1 MNASP
6 PPPPESSPE
15 FSPEF
20 SIDPICKMKV
30 NRQAPKGGSF
40 AFLDTT
46 YFFCNPRCREKF
58 AADPERYLYARKPA
72 TPPAAARWLCP
83 MCPEVSEAS
92 PVPCPSESLMFLK

>member
-6 PPPPESSPE
+6 PPPPESAPESSPE
-15 FSPEF
+15 FSPESSPEF

-58 AADPERYLYARKPA
+58 AADPER
-72 TPPAAARWLCP
+72 
-83 MCPEVSEAS
+83 VD
-92 PVPCPSESLMFLK
+92 